1 MVINILFVSLHIKNN
16 KLINKSNENIEK
28 INKQRKLCYPER
40 NRSRKCPDGV
50 KYSEWREEKDRQQTE
65 AIRNLVPEVGL
76 GCTVCYYSDR
86 RAATVTKIIS
96 PCKIEVT
103 FNQTECID
111 YYAGDYRIL
120 PELEGGAKVFTK
132 RRNGR
137 WVADGQAYKDGV
149 LLMLHY
155 QSHYIDPHF

>member
-1 MVINILFVSLHIKNN
+1 MKTSKKLTSKESFAILR
-16 KLINKSNENIEK
+16 EIESK
-28 INKQRKLCYPER
+28 R
-40 NRSRKCPDGV
+40 CPVGV
-50 KYSEWREEKDRQQTE
+50 KYSEWKAEIGRLQTE

-111 YYAGDYRIL
+111 YYAGDYKIL
-120 PELEGGAKVFTK
+120 PKLEGNAKVFTK

-155 QSHYIDPHF
+155 QSHYIDPSF

>member
-1 MVINILFVSLHIKNN
+1 MKTLKKLTSKESFAILR
-16 KLINKSNENIEK
+16 EIE
-28 INKQRKLCYPER
+28 
-40 NRSRKCPDGV
+40 SRKCPDGV
-50 KYSEWREEKDRQQTE
+50 KYSEWRAERDRLRTE

-76 GCTVCYYSDR
+76 GCTVCYYSDM
-86 RAATVTKIIS
+86 RAATITKVIS
-96 PCKIEVT
+96 PCKIEAT

-120 PELEGGAKVFTK
+120 PELEGDAKVFTK

-137 WVADGQAYKDGV
+137 WVADGQACKDGV

-155 QSHYIDPHF
+155 QRHYIDPHF

>member
-1 MVINILFVSLHIKNN
+1 MEKFKKLTSKESFAILR
-16 KLINKSNENIEK
+16 EIE
-28 INKQRKLCYPER
+28 
-40 NRSRKCPDGV
+40 SRKCPDGV
-50 KYSEWREEKDRQQTE
+50 KYSEWREERDRQQTE
-65 AIRNLVPEVGL
+65 AIRNLIPEVGL
-76 GCTVCYYSDR
+76 GCTICYYSDR

-96 PCKIEVT
+96 SCKIEVM
-103 FNQTECID
+103 FNQTKCID
-111 YYAGDYRIL
+111 YYAGEYEIL
-120 PELEGGAKVFTK
+120 KELEGSPKVFTK